1 MIFEEML
8 KEERAEGFAEGRA
21 KGLTEGCKEIL
32 FLFLQNFGD
41 VPAELFEQIQMQQ
54 DIEVLKSWVK
64 IAVQSKTLEE
74 FIQKM

>member
-21 KGLTEGCKEIL
+21 EGLTEGCKEIL

-54 DIEVLKSWVK
+54 DIEVLKSWMK